1 MGRITIILGVTFGG
15 NLWWYIRSGIYGT
28 YTYPGLTNGDW
39 ATVQNLDD
47 FFFDIFGGNFDYISG
62 MRQARTLVARSPP

>member
-1 MGRITIILGVTFGG
+1 MGRITIILGVTC
-15 NLWWYIRSGIYGT
+15 SGIYGT

-62 MRQARTLVARSPP
+62 MRQAH